1 MRKLKLITALVFCVT
16 AAAAAALAEEKKE
29 GKSLKVVLDELL
41 PGMGAEQGYEGPQ
54 QQWQEICFQAGA
66 PGNEA
71 RRAEAGRLMAEK
83 LGPQTPVRAR
93 IWLLTQLER
102 IGREECVGAVAAVLD
117 DKDPLVRDA
126 ACRALANNPAP
137 DAGAKLRAKLAATA
151 DNKLKIALANA
162 LGFRAEPA
170 SASVLGKELQ
180 DPDTAVAAAAASA
193 LGKIATS
200 EAAAE
205 LRRAPVN
212 IEGEFRLRFLDAC
225 LRCADRLL
233 REGSAAEAGK
243 IYAGIARHAP
253 PNEPIRLAIMQGRLN
268 AASDQAPAIIL
279 EVLAGSDAGTAEVA
293 LGHLA
298 KLKGEAIR
306 SLAEGLPKLS
316 PIAQVAL
323 LNALGW
329 RRDAAALPGVRVVL
343 LKSPDEKVEI
353 AALRALGGVGDA
365 SVVPLLVELM
375 FAGGRTGGA
384 ARESLDRL
392 FAQGADEK
400 LAAMMKA
407 AKDPGQ
413 RGQLIEVLDRR
424 RAEVAVPALLEE
436 ALGPD
441 EGIRRRAM
449 AALGRLA
456 AARDVA
462 GMLKAMAKTQD
473 AGEREEI
480 ERAVLAVA
488 SRVPDEAKQAEPVLA
503 VYRAASEAEKNALLP
518 LLGRIGG
525 ADALDLARAALA
537 SADPARCEAGV
548 RALCNWPD
556 ADAAADLLKLA
567 ESAKDQSQRV
577 RALRAF
583 VRVGSLRDD
592 RPNEERLGLLKRAMP
607 LAGRN
612 EDRAWILERAA
623 AIRSVDT
630 LRFVVGY
637 LDNPELAQQAC
648 RTIVELAHHRDLRE
662 PNKAEFTKA
671 LDRVIQVAKDN
682 GLVQRA
688 KNYRAG
694 R

>member
-1 MRKLKLITALVFCVT
+1 MRKLKLVTVLVFCIT
-16 AAAAAALAEEKKE
+16 LAAATALAAEKKE
-29 GKSLKVVLDELL
+29 EKSLKVVFDELL

-54 QQWQEICFQAGA
+54 QQWQGICFQAGA
-66 PGNEA
+66 PGTEA
-71 RRAEAGRLMAEK
+71 RRAEAARLMAEK
-83 LGPQTPVRAR
+83 LAGQTPVRAR
-93 IWLLTQLER
+93 IWLLRQLER
-102 IGREECVGAVAAVLD
+102 IGRGECVAAVAPALD
-117 DKDPLVRDA
+117 DRDPLVRDA

-137 DAGAKLRAKLAATA
+137 EAGATLRAKLAATA
-151 DNKLKIALANA
+151 DNKLKIGLVNA

-170 SASVLGKELQ
+170 SVAVLGDDLRN
-180 DPDTAVAAAAASA
+180 PDTAVAAAAASA
-193 LGKIATS
+193 LGKIGTS

-205 LRRAPVN
+205 LRKAPVN

-225 LRCADRLL
+225 LRCADKLFKAGKA
-233 REGSAAEAGK
+233 EEAGK

-253 PNEPIRLAIMQGRLN
+253 PNEPIRLAILQGRLN
-268 AASDQAPAIIL
+268 AAGDQAPAIIL

-293 LGHLA
+293 LGHLGR
-298 KLKGEAIR
+298 LKGEAIR
-306 SLAEGLPKLS
+306 SLAEGLPKL
-316 PIAQVAL
+316 PPVAQVAL
-323 LNALGW
+323 FNALGW
-329 RRDAAALPGVRVVL
+329 RRDAAALPGVLAAV
-343 LKSPDEKVEI
+343 KGADEKVKA

-365 SVVPLLVELM
+365 SVVPLLVETML
-375 FAGGRTGGA
+375 AGGEPAGA

-400 LAAMMKA
+400 LVAMMKA

-413 RGQLIEVLDRR
+413 RGQLVEVLDRR
-424 RAEVAVPALLEE
+424 RAEVALPALLEE

-441 EGIRRRAM
+441 AGVRRRAM

-456 AARDVA
+456 AAGDMA
-462 GMLKAMAKTQD
+462 GMLKAMEKTQD

-503 VYRAASEAEKNALLP
+503 VYRAAREAQKNVLLP

-525 ADALDLARAALA
+525 AEALRLARAALA
-537 SADPARCEAGV
+537 SSDPARCEAGV

-556 ADAAADLLKLA
+556 ADAADDLLKLA

-583 VRVGSLRDD
+583 VRVGSLRDE
-592 RPNEERLGLLKRAMP
+592 RPNEERLGLLKRAML
-607 LAGRN
+607 LAGRS

-623 AIRSVDT
+623 AIRSVDS
-630 LRFVVGY
+630 LRFVVAY

-648 RTIVELAHHRDLRE
+648 RTVVELAHHRDLRE
-662 PNKAEFTKA
+662 PNKAEFIKA
-671 LDRVIQVAKDN
+671 LDKVIQVAKDN
-682 GLVQRA
+682 GLVERA
-688 KNYRAG
+688 KNYKAG